1 MVVSAKE
8 FRLHE
13 PDFTFKNNKE
23 FVMSM
28 NKCIDYLN
36 WTTASDQRIPRDI
49 IVAMAIVES
58 AYGTSRF
65 AQKVTHYLVLEL
77 GAKMFQMKSLAIS

>member
-1 MVVSAKE
+1 MVVNCKRISG
-8 FRLHE
+8 LHE

-28 NKCIDYLN
+28 NKCIDYPN
-36 WTTASDQRIPRDI
+36 WTTASDQRIPKRHYSCNGYCG
-49 IVAMAIVES
+49 VP
-58 AYGTSRF
+58 YGTSRF

-77 GAKMFQMKSLAIS
+77 GAKTFPR